1 MEQAMSALGSFVWV
15 AFALAMAAVCWLYR
29 DKVQVPRLVARR
41 WVETKVRESGRISE
55 EDIRVLASM
64 NSPYLDD
71 ALALRFAQTERGQ
84 SHSAD

>member
-1 MEQAMSALGSFVWV
+1 MEQSLSAFSSFVWV
-15 AFALAMAAVCWLYR
+15 AFGLAIAAVCWLYR
-29 DKVQVPRLVARR
+29 DRVQAPRLVARR
-41 WVETKVRESGRISE
+41 WAETKVRESGPISK

-84 SHSAD
+84 SPAD